1 MVTAI
6 GRAAEEEEDADEGT
20 AELEDED
27 ALGELCRDDGT
38 EEEAT
43 EAELDGEGAVE
54 GEDELCREPGAEPA
68 AG

>member
-6 GRAAEEEEDADEGT
+6 GRAAEEEEDAEEGT
-20 AELEDED
+20 AELEED
-27 ALGELCRDDGT
+27 APDELCRDDGT
-38 EEEAT
+38 EGEEG
-43 EAELDGEGAVE
+43 EAELNGEGAVE